1 MSLGSKRMDFLLPQT
16 GKDLRTRAL
25 KDEGELSRDRGSTYS
40 NRHSGPCYPVKFMLS
55 STSNAARL
63 GVPFLPLLSRAQRP
77 TFLPSIHGRGSAALA
92 AYL

>member
-40 NRHSGPCYPVKFMLS
+40 TGTL
-55 STSNAARL
+55 
-63 GVPFLPLLSRAQRP
+63 
-77 TFLPSIHGRGSAALA
+77 ALVT
-92 AYL
+92 L